1 MIAAHHSA
9 WRSWHTHDKMAA
21 AMIRCVHLKT
31 GADGRSHV
39 EYNTIPLGIIQQ
51 ATAVHFAET
60 PAGSALDWHTAPH
73 VQYVITLS
81 GTLEFT
87 TRDGETFVLRP
98 GEVLLAADTTG
109 TGHRWRLIDDQPWR
123 RLYVELPLPT

>member
-1 MIAAHHSA
+1 VLCRITQNPPDIS
-9 WRSWHTHDKMAA
+9 KVVI
-21 AMIRCVHLKT
+21 IRCVHLKI

-39 EYNTIPLGIIQQ
+39 EYNTIPLGIVQQ
-51 ATAVHFAET
+51 ATAVHFEET

-87 TRDGETFVLRP
+87 TRDGEACMWRP
-98 GEVLLAADTTG
+98 GEVFAGRRYNRHGSSLAA
-109 TGHRWRLIDDQPWR
+109 HR
-123 RLYVELPLPT
+123 

>member
-1 MIAAHHSA
+1 
-9 WRSWHTHDKMAA
+9 MATD
-21 AMIRCVHLKT
+21 MIRCVHLVA
-31 GADGRSHV
+31 GADGCSHD
-39 EYNTIPLGIIQQ
+39 EYITIPRGAIQE
-51 ATAVHFAET
+51 ATAIHFQES

-81 GTLEFT
+81 GTLEFM

-123 RLYVELPLPT
+123 RLYVELRLPT

>member
-1 MIAAHHSA
+1 M
-9 WRSWHTHDKMAA
+9 
-21 AMIRCVHLKT
+21 
-31 GADGRSHV
+31 
-39 EYNTIPLGIIQQ
+39 
-51 ATAVHFAET
+51 AVHMSNIPPSRLAPYRKRARSTST

-123 RLYVELPLPT
+123 RLYVELRLPS

>member
-1 MIAAHHSA
+1 
-9 WRSWHTHDKMAA
+9 
-21 AMIRCVHLKT
+21 MIRCIHLFT

-39 EYNTIPLGIIQQ
+39 KETTIPLDVVQA

-60 PAGSALDWHTAPH
+60 AAGSALDWHTAPH

-87 TRDGETFVLRP
+87 TRDGETFVLHP
-98 GEVLLAADTTG
+98 GDVLLAADTTG
-109 TGHRWRLIDDQPWR
+109 SGHRWRLIDDHPWR
-123 RLYVELPLPT
+123 RVYVELGQSV

>member
-1 MIAAHHSA
+1 M
-9 WRSWHTHDKMAA
+9 
-21 AMIRCVHLKT
+21 T
-31 GADGRSHV
+31 GADGHSHV
-39 EYNTIPLGIIQQ
+39 EYFTLPIGTVQQ
-51 ATAVHFAET
+51 ATAVHFQES
-60 PAGSALDWHTAPH
+60 PAGSAPNWHTARH

-81 GTLEFT
+81 GTLQFT

-123 RLYVELPLPT
+123 RLYVELRLTT